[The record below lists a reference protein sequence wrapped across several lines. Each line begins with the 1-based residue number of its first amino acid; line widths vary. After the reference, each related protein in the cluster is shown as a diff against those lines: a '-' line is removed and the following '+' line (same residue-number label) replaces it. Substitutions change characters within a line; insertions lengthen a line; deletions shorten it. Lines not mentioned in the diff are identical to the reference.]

1 VQSFYSALFFW
12 LQFIMIPETI
22 YLPQTDSTN
31 RVAFLM
37 ATKGA
42 VHGSAVIA
50 DKQEKG
56 RGRLGRNWQSPAGK
70 GLYCSIIV
78 RPRISVDDF
87 SLITMGAGL
96 GVVLAIESVCG
107 LIFGLKWPNDIYRR
121 GKKCGGILVESSPL
135 THHSDH
141 FAIVGIGINVD
152 TRPVDFPVDIR
163 HKATSLFIECGSTI
177 EKQSLFEA
185 IRIQLLEQLQ
195 RLEKD
200 GFGPILQ
207 QWQQKDVFAGQRLQ
221 CVSRT
226 GELVEGISLG
236 PDDSG
241 RLHIQ
246 DDNGTIH
253 EVLSGDVNLVQ
264 NN

>member
-12 LQFIMIPETI
+12 PQFIMIPETI
-22 YLPQTDSTN
+22 FLPKTDSTN
-31 RVAFLM
+31 RVAFSM
-37 ATKGA
+37 AGKGA

-87 SLITMGAGL
+87 PLITMGAGL

-107 LIFGLKWPNDIYRR
+107 LNFGLKWPNDIFRR

-135 THHSDH
+135 THGSDH

-152 TRPVDFPVDIR
+152 TGGNDFPADIR
-163 HKATSLFIECGSTI
+163 HKATSLLIECDNTI

-185 IRIQLLEQLQ
+185 IRMQLLEQLQ

-200 GFGPILQ
+200 GFGPILK
-207 QWQQKDVFAGQRLQ
+207 QWRQKDVFAGKRLQ
-221 CVSRT
+221 CVART
-226 GELVEGISLG
+226 GELVDGISLG
-236 PDDSG
+236 PDERG
-241 RLHIQ
+241 RLHIR
-246 DDNGTIH
+246 DDNGAIH
-253 EVLSGDVNLVQ
+253 EVLSGDVNLVR
-264 NN
+264 